1 MTRTDSKMNL
11 LKLRLKQQCADEEF
25 LVLNPKMALEILNTA
40 QRQEDPEAY
49 EENIVAQLR
58 KKQEQQALAKVEE
71 KRRDA
76 LFDFEDS
83 VDCLSE
89 VSERYAE
96 VNMFHEASTK
106 DQGDEKNELRL
117 SDRDLNK
124 QIISKRSR

>member
-1 MTRTDSKMNL
+1 
-11 LKLRLKQQCADEEF
+11 
-25 LVLNPKMALEILNTA
+25 MALEILNTA

-58 KKQEQQALAKVEE
+58 KKQEQQALAKFEE

-83 VDCLSE
+83 VDCLSL

-96 VNMFHEASTK
+96 INMFHEASTK
-106 DQGDEKNELRL
+106 DLGDEKNELKL

-124 QIISKRSR
+124 DITSKRSR